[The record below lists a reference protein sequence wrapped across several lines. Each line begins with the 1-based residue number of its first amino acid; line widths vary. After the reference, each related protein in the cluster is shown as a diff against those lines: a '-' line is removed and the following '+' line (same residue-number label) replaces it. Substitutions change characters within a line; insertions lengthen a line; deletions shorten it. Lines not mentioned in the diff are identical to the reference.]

1 MMRLKMKKLLAIIP
15 ILLSASAAFSE
26 TYQEKFEQLTNYIN
40 AHAACSSYA
49 SSVSDSFSLAGF
61 SSEDVAKNAGRKH
74 LDLASSA
81 AQELTAFS
89 LNQKVGGQSIL
100 TYSPDGYCLGE
111 MCFQK
116 LEYVEAVL
124 IIGAL
129 LGGQKEVDEK
139 PLECPNYT
147 DYYHPCS
154 GGEPFKNQKYKAAEL
169 YKSKNCSL
177 LMR

>member
-1 MMRLKMKKLLAIIP
+1 MKKLLAIIP

-26 TYQEKFEQLTNYIN
+26 TTQEKFVRLTDYVN
-40 AHAACSSYA
+40 AQGACSSYA
-49 SSVSDSFSLAGF
+49 GSVSDSFSLAGF
-61 SSEDVAKNAGRKH
+61 SSKDAANKAQRKH
-74 LDLASSA
+74 LDLASAA

-89 LNQKVGGQSIL
+89 LNRKVGGQSIL
-100 TYSPDGYCLGE
+100 AYGPDGYCLGE

-116 LEYVEAVL
+116 GEYVEAL
-124 IIGAL
+124 FIIGAL

-139 PLECPNYT
+139 PLKCPNFT

-154 GGEPFKNQKYKAAEL
+154 GGEPFKNQKYKAAKL
-169 YKSKNCSL
+169 YKNKNCSL